1 MTDAIACAGADA
13 TLVLVNERT
22 RTVVA
27 RRVELALT
35 RRARRVGLLG
45 RASLD
50 AATALVLAPCLTIH
64 TVGMKFPIDV
74 VFVSRD
80 GRALRII
87 RRLKPWRAAV
97 SVRAHA
103 VIELAGGTL
112 DSVDVRVGD
121 HLDVRREGGAAC

>member
-1 MTDAIACAGADA
+1 MTDAIARAGADA